1 MKVGSGTD
9 PYEEEI
15 EDETAENDTEEAPD
29 APGKSLPWIFTRENV
44 KSDRSM
50 VQFYLRDEVK
60 DQEEDF
66 VDALE
71 DELDTS
77 VSTTDAR
84 EAAYLA
90 AMKKPEAVAKELREW
105 GFDLKD

>member
-1 MKVGSGTD
+1 MKVGSGND
-9 PYEEEI
+9 PFAAEDDEQPDEEGS
-15 EDETAENDTEEAPD
+15 D
-29 APGKSLPWIFTRENV
+29 APGKQLPWIFTRENV
-44 KSDRSM
+44 KSDRLM

-84 EAAYLA
+84 EAAYLV
-90 AMKKPEAVAKELREW
+90 AMDNHEAVAKELRGW